1 MWTSSVHPP
10 ATALPFP
17 FLCPY
22 LRPPFP
28 PAHAC
33 APHPPPSPPCPPPF
47 PPSPPPLP
55 PSPSLC
61 APLAPACPC
70 ASPAL
75 PFPPACTPRAPPFP
89 PAHGGALPCL
99 HPLLSLLCTPPFSP
113 SHVRMSPSGAVPMS

>member
-33 APHPPPSPPCPPPF
+33 APHAPACASAPRPPPF
-47 PPSPPPLP
+47 PPART
-55 PSPSLC
+55 C
-61 APLAPACPC
+61 APHAPACAC
-70 ASPAL
+70 APRAL
-75 PFPPACTPRAPPFP
+75 PFPPACAPRAPPFP
-89 PAHGGALPCL
+89 PPPAGALPCL
-99 HPLLSLLCTPPFSP
+99 HPFLPLLCTPPLSP
-113 SHVRMSPSGAVPMS
+113 SHVRMSPSGAVHMS